1 MMRRHKGKAI
11 ISVFLIVMLLCVF
24 GTSAMAA
31 DSTIDFT
38 KKGSVT
44 ISLKA
49 TNDDYIAG
57 AELRLYQVAN
67 IQRNQ
72 ATLNYLLTEGF
83 ADSGISLQNLN
94 ADNLA
99 EHLCAYAVQN
109 NLPYYSDV
117 SNRQGTVKFDDLTLG
132 LYLVVQAGSVSGYYQ
147 ISPFLVAVPMTDSE
161 ESAWVYS
168 ISATPKVEPEPIKPT
183 DSKSLTV
190 EKKWDN
196 GGKTVPEKITV
207 KLLRDGIT
215 FDSITLS
222 DKNTWHFE
230 WNNLD
235 AAYQWSVVEDPVPDG
250 YSASY
255 SITGNTVTILNTA
268 ESVDPDLPV
277 RLTVNKIWS
286 GNGKEQPDSISV
298 QLLNGDQIVETIT
311 LGAWN
316 NWSYTWNQLDA
327 SGQWQVRETNV
338 PKGYTASY
346 SRSGNTITITNTE
359 TLIQTG
365 QLNWPIPILAG
376 GGLVL
381 LLLGW
386 VLIIR
391 KKNQNGV

>member
-1 MMRRHKGKAI
+1 MMRRHKIKAI
-11 ISVFLIVMLLCVF
+11 ISAFLIVTLLCVF

-31 DSTIDFT
+31 DSTIDFAR
-38 KKGSVT
+38 KGSVT

-49 TNDDYIAG
+49 TNDDYIAD

-72 ATLNYLLTEGF
+72 TTLTYLFTEDF
-83 ADSGISLQNLN
+83 ADSGISLQDLN

-109 NLPYYSDV
+109 NLSYYSEV
-117 SNRQGTVKFDDLTLG
+117 SNRQGAVEFDNLTLG
-132 LYLVVQAGSVSGYYQ
+132 LYLVVQAESVSGYYQ
-147 ISPFLVAVPMTDSE
+147 ISPFLVAVPMTNSE

-168 ISATPKVEPEPIKPT
+168 ISATPKVEAEPIEPT

-196 GGKTVPEKITV
+196 GGKTVPEEITV
-207 KLLRDGIT
+207 KLLRDGTI
-215 FDSITLS
+215 FDSVTLS

-230 WNNLD
+230 WNHLD
-235 AAYQWSVVEDPVPDG
+235 AAYRWSVVEDLVPDG

-255 SITGNTVTILNTA
+255 SITGNKVIILNTA
-268 ESVDPDLPV
+268 ESVDSDLPV

-298 QLLNGDQIVETIT
+298 ELLNGDQMVETIT
-311 LGAWN
+311 LGTWN

-376 GGLVL
+376 LGLVL

-386 VLIIR
+386 GVITEEKN
-391 KKNQNGV
+391 KKDE